1 MVVGECHREDRPRAR
16 RVGVTC
22 VGGSPRDLG
31 TAHRISS
38 MFALSSSSCKRQHLA
53 LAPLATPRR
62 PWASGGTKAQTSFPL
77 FLRPPPSSPTSS
89 QNTPQRV

>member
-1 MVVGECHREDRPRAR
+1 MVGECHREDQPRAR

-22 VGGSPRDLG
+22 VGGSPQDLG

-38 MFALSSSSCKRQHLA
+38 TFALSSSSCKRQHLA
-53 LAPLATPRR
+53 VAPLATPRR
-62 PWASGGTKAQTSFPL
+62 PWASGGTKAHTSFPL
-77 FLRPPPSSPTSS
+77 FLRPPPPPPTSS